1 MLDGR
6 VIVALTCGATAGGCA
21 ARLTKTTMYKIIG
34 ADGKE
39 YGPISVD
46 VVRKWI
52 AEGRANAQ
60 TKILPEGATEW
71 VTVAQVPELAASAP
85 TIAPLPSSYAPTP
98 GLSAGSDLVA
108 GPAIGLIVT
117 AALGYLATVFGAVW
131 NIVGPRMGMNQ
142 PGVDPEMQKFI
153 TMFSGTMGVVSGILG
168 LVVSSLI
175 LFGALKMKK
184 CQSYGWAMAAS
195 ILAVIPCISPC
206 CLVGIPIGIWAL
218 VVLSK
223 PEVKAQFQ

>member
-1 MLDGR
+1 
-6 VIVALTCGATAGGCA
+6 
-21 ARLTKTTMYKIIG
+21 MYKIIG

-39 YGPISVD
+39 YGPISAE
-46 VVRKWI
+46 VVKKWI

-60 TKILPEGATEW
+60 TKILLEGATEW
-71 VTVAQVPELAASAP
+71 VPVAQIPELYAAIP
-85 TIAPLPSSYAPTP
+85 TIAPAAPTYSTIAS
-98 GLSAGSDLVA
+98 GGGGGTDLVA

-117 AALGYLATVFGAVW
+117 AALGFLATIIGVAW
-131 NIVGPRMGMNQ
+131 NILGAGMGMNQ
-142 PGVDPEMQKFI
+142 PGVDPEMQKFV

-168 LVVSSLI
+168 FLVSALI

-184 CQSYGWAMAAS
+184 CQSYGWAMTAS

-206 CLVGIPIGIWAL
+206 CLIGIPIGIWAL

-223 PEVKAQFQ
+223 PEVKAQFH